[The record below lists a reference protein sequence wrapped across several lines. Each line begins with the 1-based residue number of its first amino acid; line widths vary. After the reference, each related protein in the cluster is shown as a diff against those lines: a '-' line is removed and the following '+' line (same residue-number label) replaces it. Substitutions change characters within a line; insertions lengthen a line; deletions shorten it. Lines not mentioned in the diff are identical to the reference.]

1 MILKING
8 KDYPIKFGFAAID
21 YLDKQYAVETQGM
34 KVLGQGIQ
42 QVYTYLGMESIMALY
57 HAIRAATITEK
68 SQPSIEEIEVYAE
81 ELSGKDG
88 LSKLFE
94 DLIDELKKQPLT
106 KGTVAKHVKSIKTAE
121 KEAKKK
127 A

>member
-1 MILKING
+1 MGKIIN
-8 KDYPIKFGFAAID
+8 KIWICTID

-81 ELSGKDG
+81 ELS
-88 LSKLFE
+88 
-94 DLIDELKKQPLT
+94 
-106 KGTVAKHVKSIKTAE
+106 E
-121 KEAKKK
+121 KMD
-127 A
+127 